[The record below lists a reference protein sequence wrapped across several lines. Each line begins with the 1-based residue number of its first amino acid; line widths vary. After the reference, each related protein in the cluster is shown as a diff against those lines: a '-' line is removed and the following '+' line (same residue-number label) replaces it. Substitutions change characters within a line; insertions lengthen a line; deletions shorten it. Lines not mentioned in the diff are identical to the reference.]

1 MTKIIAKVLVL
12 TLLAGAAIGCAT
24 TEPEKAPIVRKG

>member
-12 TLLAGAAIGCAT
+12 TLLASATVGCAT
-24 TEPEKAPIVRKG
+24 VPQKAPMVRKG